1 MPERLIKLY
10 QAEWCSYCRRVRMKL
25 AELGVPYITVNVPDE
40 KPMREDLFNISGQ
53 RGIPTL
59 VDGDVVI
66 ADDDDAIIAYLE
78 GRFAKVPAAGSFNEI
93 CTD

>member
-1 MPERLIKLY
+1 MSERWMKLY

-25 AELGVPYITVNVPDE
+25 TELGVPYIKVNVPGE
-40 KPMREDLFNISGQ
+40 KSMREDLFNVSGQ

-78 GRFAKVPAAGSFNEI
+78 DRFATVSAAGEPESGG
-93 CTD
+93 